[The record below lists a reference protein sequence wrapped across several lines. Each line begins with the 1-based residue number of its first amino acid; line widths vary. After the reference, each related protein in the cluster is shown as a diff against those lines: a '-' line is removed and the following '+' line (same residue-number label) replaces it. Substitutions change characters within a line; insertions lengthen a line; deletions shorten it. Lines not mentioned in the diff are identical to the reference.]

1 MDSLFILQYTC
12 FLVTSMSGIALI
24 VSFFQ
29 QSDVTEF
36 YRQARWLLL
45 FGVLIYAAHFVLQM
59 TCGLR
64 AQSDEI
70 GTVFNIL
77 FYTPAS
83 FLISCAIMRLVCGRS
98 HFGRYVRR
106 GMVGCVVTTLT
117 FCIGFIIHGDFEN
130 DIIRYVMHSAFF
142 LSMAY
147 DVIGPFREIRRNQKR
162 VVDGT
167 GNDITQYER
176 FVWSSYLLLSI
187 TASLLVFAILWRK
200 PLFILGPMLLLSLL
214 IFIMSF
220 IALGFNIAP
229 IEDVIDYDA
238 DSMGILIAAHEK
250 QREKQKAR
258 QREELE
264 RMMEEG
270 NGKEPEKT
278 TDAAPEEKQ
287 NEMPEEMLTE
297 TPAEENGELPVD
309 SARMQEISDAL
320 NRWIADGGFR
330 DTTANIA
337 KLAKLTHV
345 EREELSLFFY
355 RYLDTTFRIWLSDI
369 RFGEAQRMIKA
380 HPEYNNDTISSNCGF
395 SSRSQLYRIFSDRLG
410 MSPREWYE
418 SLAK

>member
-1 MDSLFILQYTC
+1 M
-12 FLVTSMSGIALI
+12 
-24 VSFFQ
+24 
-29 QSDVTEF
+29 
-36 YRQARWLLL
+36 
-45 FGVLIYAAHFVLQM
+45 
-59 TCGLR
+59 
-64 AQSDEI
+64 
-70 GTVFNIL
+70 
-77 FYTPAS
+77 
-83 FLISCAIMRLVCGRS
+83 
-98 HFGRYVRR
+98 
-106 GMVGCVVTTLT
+106 
-117 FCIGFIIHGDFEN
+117 
-130 DIIRYVMHSAFF
+130 
-142 LSMAY
+142 
-147 DVIGPFREIRRNQKR
+147 
-162 VVDGT
+162 VDGT

-176 FVWSSYLLLSI
+176 FVWSSYLLLSL

-200 PLFILGPMLLLSLL
+200 PLFILGPMLLLSLM

-220 IALGFNIAP
+220 IALGFNITP

-264 RMMEEG
+264 KMMEEG
-270 NGKEPEKT
+270 NIKEPEKT
-278 TDAAPEEKQ
+278 TDAAPEEKL
-287 NEMPEEMLTE
+287 NDMPAE
-297 TPAEENGELPVD
+297 TPAEENAELPVD

-320 NRWIADGGFR
+320 DRWIADGGFR

-355 RYLDTTFRIWLSDI
+355 RHLDTTFRIWLSDI

-418 SLAK
+418 SLVK

>member
-12 FLVTSMSGIALI
+12 FLVTLMSGIALI
-24 VSFFQ
+24 LSFFQ

-36 YRQARWLLL
+36 YRQARWL
-45 FGVLIYAAHFVLQM
+45 
-59 TCGLR
+59 
-64 AQSDEI
+64 
-70 GTVFNIL
+70 L

-117 FCIGFIIHGDFEN
+117 FCIGFVIHGDFEN
-130 DIIRYVMHSAFF
+130 DIIRYVMHCAFF

-147 DVIGPFREIRRNQKR
+147 YVILPFHEIRRNQKR

-176 FVWSSYLLLSI
+176 FVWSSYLLLSL

-200 PLFILGPMLLLSLL
+200 PLFILGPMLLLSLM

-220 IALGFNIAP
+220 IALGFNITP

-264 RMMEEG
+264 KMMAEG
-270 NGKEPEKT
+270 NIKEPEET
-278 TDAAPEEKQ
+278 NDAVPEEKL
-287 NEMPEEMLTE
+287 NDMPAE
-297 TPAEENGELPVD
+297 TPAEENVELPVD

-320 NRWIADGGFR
+320 DRWIADGGFR

-355 RYLDTTFRIWLSDI
+355 RHLDTTFRIWLSDI

-418 SLAK
+418 SLVK

>member
-12 FLVTSMSGIALI
+12 FLVTSMAGIALI

-29 QSDVTEF
+29 QSDVTKT
-36 YRQARWLLL
+36 YRQAQWLLL
-45 FGVLIYAAHFVLQM
+45 FGVLIYAAHYALQM
-59 TCGLR
+59 ICGLR

-83 FLISCAIMRLVCGRS
+83 FLISCAIMRLACGPS
-98 HFGRYVRR
+98 HFGRYVRW
-106 GMVGCVVTTLT
+106 GTIGCVVTTLT
-117 FCIGFIIHGDFEN
+117 FCIGFIIHGNFES
-130 DIIRYVMHSAFF
+130 DIIRYVMHSAFL

-147 DVIGPFREIRRNQKR
+147 YVILPFHEIRRNQKR

-176 FVWSSYLLLSI
+176 FVWSSYLLLSL

-200 PLFILGPMLLLSLL
+200 PLFILGPLLLLSLM

-220 IALGFNIAP
+220 IALGFNITP

-250 QREKQKAR
+250 HREKQKAR

-264 RMMEEG
+264 KMMAEG
-270 NGKEPEKT
+270 NIKEPEKT
-278 TDAAPEEKQ
+278 TDAAPEEKL
-287 NEMPEEMLTE
+287 NDMPAE
-297 TPAEENGELPVD
+297 TPAEENAELPVD

-320 NRWIADGGFR
+320 DRWIADGGFR

-355 RYLDTTFRIWLSDI
+355 RHLDTTFRIWLSDI

-418 SLAK
+418 SLVK

>member
-1 MDSLFILQYTC
+1 
-12 FLVTSMSGIALI
+12 
-24 VSFFQ
+24 
-29 QSDVTEF
+29 
-36 YRQARWLLL
+36 
-45 FGVLIYAAHFVLQM
+45 
-59 TCGLR
+59 
-64 AQSDEI
+64 
-70 GTVFNIL
+70 
-77 FYTPAS
+77 
-83 FLISCAIMRLVCGRS
+83 
-98 HFGRYVRR
+98 
-106 GMVGCVVTTLT
+106 
-117 FCIGFIIHGDFEN
+117 
-130 DIIRYVMHSAFF
+130 
-142 LSMAY
+142 
-147 DVIGPFREIRRNQKR
+147 
-162 VVDGT
+162 
-167 GNDITQYER
+167 
-176 FVWSSYLLLSI
+176 
-187 TASLLVFAILWRK
+187 
-200 PLFILGPMLLLSLL
+200 
-214 IFIMSF
+214 MSF
-220 IALGFNIAP
+220 IALGFNITP

-278 TDAAPEEKQ
+278 TDAAPEEKL

-320 NRWIADGGFR
+320 DRWIADGGFR

-380 HPEYNNDTISSNCGF
+380 HPEYNSDTISSNCGF